1 MKMKKNKVSM
11 AFTLIELLV
20 VIAIIAILAAML
32 LPALAKAKE
41 KAKRI
46 ACVNNM
52 KQLGLTY
59 AMYVGDNNDVLPYG
73 YQSLPGS
80 FISFDDLVVQ
90 YFGINLTSQE
100 IDATF
105 VPDNKWSKTLL
116 CPADNV
122 ARNAPYAKIGRTYSA
137 PRPQGASGPQPP
149 GLDSGVTSWGF
160 NKVAVPFKISSVPN
174 TSGTIMLMELP
185 HPGNWQGGANF
196 TVADN
201 YSGALLNAPAS
212 FHKDRFS
219 WLFVDGHVQSLKGED
234 TVGTGTIYFPK
245 GMWTLNPG
253 D

>member
-1 MKMKKNKVSM
+1 MKINRNKVSK

-52 KQLGLTY
+52 KQLGLAY
-59 AMYVGDNNDVLPYG
+59 VMYVGDNNDVLPYG
-73 YQSLPGS
+73 YQSLGGS
-80 FISFDDLVVQ
+80 FISFDDLIVQ

-100 IDATF
+100 LDDTH
-105 VPDNKWSKTLL
+105 VPDNKWAKTLL

-122 ARNAPYAKIGRTYSA
+122 IRNAPYAKIGRTYSA
-137 PRPQGASGPQPP
+137 PRPQGASGAQPP
-149 GLDSGVTSWGF
+149 GLNSGATSWGF
-160 NKVAVPFKISSVPN
+160 NKIASPFKISSVPN
-174 TSGTIMLMELP
+174 TAGTIMLTERP
-185 HPGNWQGGANF
+185 DPGNWQGGANF
-196 TVADN
+196 TVVDSYDSAAIHAN
-201 YSGALLNAPAS
+201 PS
-212 FHKDRFS
+212 FHKERFS
-219 WLFVDGHVQSLKGED
+219 WSFVDGHVQSLKGEE

-245 GMWTLNPG
+245 GMWTLNPN